1 MFSPLLAS
9 AGRGAGGEG
18 MTGHILLDGSLLSVS
33 LFNSILMLWLGL
45 TVFLNAG
52 HRSPGGRSGS
62 WGFWIAAAGL
72 MLGGLFFVFHSILLG
87 FSLSAIIPALQS
99 WWRAGWITVVLLPF
113 SWYVVMLWY
122 SGFWEA
128 GADELVR
135 RHRPWFLFC
144 AASALAWVFL
154 ALTSNSFP
162 AVSELARYELDPPP
176 AGSGFPGVMLA
187 YPPFIVLYIVLAFDA
202 LRRPGPTTRLMGA
215 AARLRARPWFSAASL
230 VFLAVCLLVGIAEWW
245 VLLNAAT
252 EQLDQFLIILG
263 ILDLVISALIGLA
276 TLLLGQAVVAYEVF
290 TGRILP
296 RRGLARYW
304 RNAVLLA
311 AGYSLVL
318 GWSLA
323 GRVMP
328 IYTLLLAT
336 VMMTVF
342 YALLGRRSYTERD
355 TFLEVL
361 RPFVTSQRL
370 YERVTA
376 GGESPVDADTAGPFR
391 ALCSEILGCDRA
403 ALVATGPMAPLWGPP
418 LAYPEGFS
426 PIPPLPETTG
436 DSGRPAVVN
445 LEAGRADRLR
455 WALTLSSRR
464 GPIGLLLLGE
474 KRGGSLYTQED
485 FEIAQAACE
494 RFLDTQTSA
503 ELTRR
508 LVAIQ
513 RERLVGSRILD
524 RKTRRV
530 LHDEI
535 LPALHTSLLA
545 LSGRTRA
552 EPESEKALADLA
564 AIHRRI
570 SQLLLDTPSAPPS
583 EDLSGGIVEALRRLL
598 EEEMPESFDEVRWQI
613 DPPAD
618 QAARALPPMYMEV
631 WFYAAR
637 EGIRNAARYGRGT
650 DGSHPLHLTI
660 SLSGSESL
668 DLAIV
673 DDGVGVQSVVPAEDA
688 TGQGLA
694 LHSTMMAVIGGE
706 LTVENR
712 PGGGTILR
720 LRIQTS
726 L

>member
-1 MFSPLLAS
+1 
-9 AGRGAGGEG
+9 
-18 MTGHILLDGSLLSVS
+18 MTGHFLLDGSLLSVS
-33 LFNSILMLWLGL
+33 LFNAILMLWLGL

-62 WGFWIAAAGL
+62 WGFWIAAVGL
-72 MLGGLFFVFHSILLG
+72 ILGGLFFVFHSILLG
-87 FSLSAIIPALQS
+87 VSLSAIIPALHS

-113 SWYVVMLWY
+113 SWYMVMLWY
-122 SGFWEA
+122 AGFWEEGA
-128 GADELVR
+128 GDLVR
-135 RHRPWFLFC
+135 RHRSWFLFC
-144 AASALAWVFL
+144 AASALAWIFL

-162 AVSELARYELDPPP
+162 TVAELSRYEMESPP
-176 AGSGFPGVMLA
+176 ADGGFPGVMLA
-187 YPPFIVLYIVLAFDA
+187 YPPFIILYIALAYDA

-215 AARLRARPWFSAASL
+215 DARLRARPWFSAASL

-245 VLLNAAT
+245 VLLNART
-252 EQLDQFLIILG
+252 QQIDPFLTVLG
-263 ILDLVISALIGLA
+263 ILDLVIACLIGLA

-311 AGYSLVL
+311 GGYSLVV

-328 IYTLLLAT
+328 ITILLLAT
-336 VMMTVF
+336 IMMTVF

-355 TFLEVL
+355 SFLEVL

-376 GGESPVDADTAGPFR
+376 GGVSPIDADAAGPFR
-391 ALCSEILGCDRA
+391 ALCSEILGCERA
-403 ALVATGPMAPLWGPP
+403 ALMATGPMAPLWGPP
-418 LAYPEGFS
+418 LTYPEDFS
-426 PIPPLPETTG
+426 PAPPFPETTG
-436 DSGRPAVVN
+436 DSGRPVVVN

-464 GPIGLLLLGE
+464 GPIGLLLLGA
-474 KRGGSLYTQED
+474 KRGGSLYAQED

-494 RFLDTQTSA
+494 RFIDTQTSA
-503 ELTRR
+503 QLTRR

-535 LPALHTSLLA
+535 LPTLHTALLA
-545 LSGRTRA
+545 FSGRQHGD
-552 EPESEKALADLA
+552 PESEKALSDLA
-564 AIHRRI
+564 ATHRRI

-583 EDLSGGIVEALRRLL
+583 EDLSGGIADALHRLL
-598 EEEMPESFDEVRWQI
+598 EGEMAGSFDGVRWQI
-613 DPPAD
+613 DSLAD
-618 QAARALPPMYMEV
+618 QSACALPPMYLEV

-637 EGIRNAARYGRGT
+637 EAIRNAAKYGRGA
-650 DGSHPLHLTI
+650 DGSCPLHLSV

-668 DLAIV
+668 TLAIG
-673 DDGVGVQSVVPAEDA
+673 DDGVGMQSVAPAKDA

-706 LTVENR
+706 LTAQNQNN
-712 PGGGTILR
+712 GGTLVR
-720 LRIQTS
+720 LTIPRVDPGTP
-726 L
+726 